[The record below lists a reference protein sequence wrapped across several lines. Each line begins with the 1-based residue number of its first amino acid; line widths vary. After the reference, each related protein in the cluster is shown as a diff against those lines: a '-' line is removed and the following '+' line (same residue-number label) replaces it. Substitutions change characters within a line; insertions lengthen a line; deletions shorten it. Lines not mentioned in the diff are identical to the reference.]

1 MQEHEHLN
9 LSVRGL
15 TLSATVA
22 INERSARL
30 MQEGRTLARLG
41 LGQSPFPIPV
51 SVVETLRANATRKE
65 YLAVRGLYELREA
78 VADYHRRRA
87 NIACSAD
94 DVLVGPGSK
103 ELMFLLQVAFY
114 GELVVPTPA
123 WVSYVPQAQIAGR
136 RISLLHTS
144 KEHGYHLTAAELETL
159 CSADPRRPRVVVL
172 NYPCN
177 PTGTTYSIEDLAALA
192 DVARR
197 FKIVVLSD
205 EIYGELHFAG
215 AHLSIATLYPEGTIV
230 SSGLS
235 KWCGAGGW
243 RLGTFVF
250 PTQLH
255 WLMDAMA
262 AIASET
268 FTSTSAPIQYAAV
281 TAFQG
286 GMAIERYLWRVRRIL
301 AALTAACAGSLRATG
316 LHVPEPAGGFYLFPD
331 FDAMRE
337 ALARHGIHTSA
348 ELAER
353 LLSEAGVA
361 ALPGSDFCRE
371 PNELTLRFSLVDFDG
386 AKALAAL
393 ETLPPDH
400 SIDVP
405 FLETHCRAVIEGVR
419 RVSTWAEG
427 LGQR

>member
-9 LSVRGL
+9 LNVRGL
-15 TLSATVA
+15 GLSATVA

-51 SVVETLRANATRKE
+51 SVVEALRANATCKE

-94 DVLVGPGSK
+94 DVMVGPGSK

-136 RISLLHTS
+136 RIALLHTS
-144 KEHGYHLTAAELETL
+144 QERDYHLTAAELESL

-177 PTGTTYSIEDLAALA
+177 PTGTTYSVEELAALA
-192 DVARR
+192 EVARR

-215 AHLSIATLYPEGTIV
+215 THVSIATLYPEGTIV

-250 PTQLH
+250 PPQLH
-255 WLMDAMA
+255 WLMNAMA

-268 FTSTSAPIQYAAV
+268 FTSTSAPLQHAAV
-281 TAFQG
+281 TAFRG

-301 AALTAACAGSLRATG
+301 AALTAACAGYLRAAR
-316 LHVPEPAGGFYLFPD
+316 LHVPEPAGAFYLFPD
-331 FDAMRE
+331 FGPIRE
-337 ALARHGIHTSA
+337 ALARHGISTSA

-353 LLSEAGVA
+353 LLSDVGVA
-361 ALPGSDFCRE
+361 VLPGSDFCRE

-386 AKALAAL
+386 AKALAAI
-393 ETLPPDH
+393 ETLPADH
-400 SIDVP
+400 PIEIP
-405 FLETHCRAVIEGVR
+405 FLETHCCVVIEGVR
-419 RVSTWAEG
+419 RVAAWAKE
-427 LGQR
+427 LNDK